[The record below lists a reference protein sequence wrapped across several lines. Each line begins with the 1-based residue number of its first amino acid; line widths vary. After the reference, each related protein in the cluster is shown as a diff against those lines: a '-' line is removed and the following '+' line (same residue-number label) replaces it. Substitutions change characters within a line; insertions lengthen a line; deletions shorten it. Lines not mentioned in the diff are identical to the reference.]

1 MTKLTLEIPDNI
13 AEALRV
19 PPTERLP
26 GLCQELAIRLY
37 QKGILSFAKARE
49 LAEMTKWQFHEL
61 LGQEG
66 IERSYDLKELEAD
79 LETLE
84 YLG

>member
-19 PPTERLP
+19 PPTKRLP
-26 GLCQELAIRLY
+26 RLRQELAIRLY

-61 LGQEG
+61 FM
-66 IERSYDLKELEAD
+66 I
-79 LETLE
+79 
-84 YLG
+84 